1 MWNVCGAGS
10 NSTFRLRVVR
20 LLCRWECLY
29 RQISGY
35 IFPDTVG
42 TNPDEL
48 KAKLAEIMENAG
60 GTLETAEFARISS
73 SRSHSGKTSYSVDL
87 EIVKP
92 QNKNRL
98 AEAKW
103 YSSES
108 SPNDFSVT
116 DMVLSDSENNVIKE
130 YDQFKDILFT
140 YADIE
145 QYINHSSTCFKEA
158 LEAAGYG
165 TDGYVERITISRE
178 QYNNNKL
185 KASIKVTHKSNR
197 TLNKYYQIQE
207 DGMHIIKK

>member
-1 MWNVCGAGS
+1 M
-10 NSTFRLRVVR
+10 
-20 LLCRWECLY
+20 
-29 RQISGY
+29 
-35 IFPDTVG
+35 
-42 TNPDEL
+42 
-48 KAKLAEIMENAG
+48 
-60 GTLETAEFARISS
+60 
-73 SRSHSGKTSYSVDL
+73 
-87 EIVKP
+87 IVKP

-116 DMVLSDSENNVIKE
+116 DIVLSDSENNVIKE

-158 LEAAGYG
+158 LEASGYG
-165 TDGYVERITISRE
+165 ADGYVERITISRE

-185 KASIKVTHKSNR
+185 KASIKVTHKSDR
-197 TLNKYYQIQE
+197 TLKKYYQIQE
-207 DGMHIIKK
+207 DGMHIVKK

>member
-1 MWNVCGAGS
+1 MTTKRTFQSLVAIFSLALILVSCGLAK
-10 NSTFRLRVVR
+10 STAPR
-20 LLCRWECLY
+20 
-29 RQISGY
+29 
-35 IFPDTVG
+35 PTDTVG

-48 KAKLAEIMENAG
+48 EAKLAEIMENAG
-60 GTLETAEFARISS
+60 GTLETAEFASINSS
-73 SRSHSGKTSYSVDL
+73 CSHSGKTSYSVDL

-116 DMVLSDSENNVIKE
+116 DIVLSDSENNVIKE

-145 QYINHSSTCFKEA
+145 QYINHSSACFKEA
-158 LEAAGYG
+158 LEASGYG
-165 TDGYVERITISRE
+165 ADGYVERITISRE

-185 KASIKVTHKSNR
+185 KASIKVTHKSDR
-197 TLNKYYQIQE
+197 TLKKYYQIQE
-207 DGMHIIKK
+207 DGMHIVKK

>member
-1 MWNVCGAGS
+1 MTTKRTFQSLVAIFSLALILVSCGLVKSSAPRP
-10 NSTFRLRVVR
+10 T
-20 LLCRWECLY
+20 
-29 RQISGY
+29 
-35 IFPDTVG
+35 DTVG

-48 KAKLAEIMENAG
+48 KAKLVEIMENAG
-60 GTLETAEFARISS
+60 GTLETAEFASITSS
-73 SRSHSGKTSYSVDL
+73 CSYSGKMSYSVYL

-92 QNKNRL
+92 QNKNKL
-98 AEAKW
+98 VEAMW

-116 DMVLSDSENNVIKE
+116 DIVLSDSKNNVIKE

-145 QYINHSSTCFKEA
+145 HYITHSPVCFKEA
-158 LEAAGYG
+158 LEASGYG
-165 TDGYVERITISRE
+165 TDGYIERIDISRE
-178 QYNNNKL
+178 QHNNNKL
-185 KASIKVTHKSNR
+185 RANIKVTNKSSR